1 MTPTKITPPL
11 RVARPWRSRVI
22 RWKRRRQSLSA
33 STIAPLDAVLLAVDS
48 ARCSGWAV
56 YARGQ
61 LHTYGECS
69 SRVPQERAEVV
80 AEALRLSV
88 ALDRPIGLVL
98 EVPFGGPLK
107 TLLSLAETAALWRD
121 TWVAYEQHPRRVID
135 VLATEWRERM
145 FGTGSMP
152 REDARRL
159 EQITAQRIR
168 DVARLSSR
176 PELGGDAAA
185 AVCLGYTARTSS
197 ALQTALPCALIDLRR
212 HPRARLTVHAK
223 GTP

>member
-1 MTPTKITPPL
+1 MNPTKPAPPL
-11 RVARPWRSRVI
+11 RTARPWRSRVI
-22 RWKRRRQSLSA
+22 RWKRKRQSLSA

-48 ARCSGWAV
+48 ARNSGWAL

-61 LHTYGECS
+61 LNKYGECN
-69 SRVPQERAEVV
+69 SRAPHERAEVV
-80 AEALRLSV
+80 ADALRLAV

-107 TLLSLAETAALWRD
+107 TLLSLAESATLWRD
-121 TWVAYEQHPRRVID
+121 TWIAYEQHPRRVID

-145 FGTGSMP
+145 FGVGTMP

-159 EQITAQRIR
+159 EQITAQRIL
-168 DVARLSSR
+168 DVARMTSR
-176 PELGGDAAA
+176 PALGGDAAA
-185 AVCLGYTARTSS
+185 AVCLGYTARSSS

-223 GTP
+223 GKP